1 MSRDVKSVYGLKMME
16 ATYNGMLRRNN
27 YATRPFVLTRSAY
40 FGAQKYG
47 AKWTGDNS
55 ATYEDLRIAISQLL
69 SLSISGIPFVGADI
83 PGFSGTPDDELY
95 VLFYQLGSLFPFMRA
110 HGHLN
115 SPNRE
120 PYK

>member
-1 MSRDVKSVYGLKMME
+1 MSRDVKSIYGLKMME

-40 FGAQKYG
+40 FGSQKYG

-115 SPNRE
+115 SPKRE